1 MGVIRWV
8 LRQSIQGKRARRQR
22 HGSHIARVENLG
34 QRAASAEP
42 AFVQRVELLAPDA
55 RGDRQRYL
63 FLVLAK
69 MEHHEYE
76 LYLQIEGID
85 HSKTQV
91 RRPQSNGICERLHR
105 TMQEEFYAVA
115 FRKKMYLTLHE
126 MQLDLDEWIKYYN
139 NHRPHSGRYCF
150 GKTPMETFR
159 ESIILAKQKLIGQP
173 APAA

>member
-1 MGVIRWV
+1 MGSRAAAGRSAHGCRRTAAWLRHLALPPPPWGRVGVGVIRWV

-69 MEHHEYE
+69 MEHHEY
-76 LYLQIEGID
+76 LVVL
-85 HSKTQV
+85 
-91 RRPQSNGICERLHR
+91 
-105 TMQEEFYAVA
+105 
-115 FRKKMYLTLHE
+115 
-126 MQLDLDEWIKYYN
+126 
-139 NHRPHSGRYCF
+139 
-150 GKTPMETFR
+150 
-159 ESIILAKQKLIGQP
+159 
-173 APAA
+173 